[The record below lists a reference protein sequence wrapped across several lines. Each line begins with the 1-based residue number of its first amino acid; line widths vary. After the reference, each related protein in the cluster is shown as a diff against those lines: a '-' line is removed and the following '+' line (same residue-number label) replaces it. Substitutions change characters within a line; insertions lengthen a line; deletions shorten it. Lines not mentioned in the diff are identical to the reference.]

1 MRKISKRILSFILT
15 LVMILTMGLSGVV
28 LESAKAADSGA
39 TVSFVCRGGNAGYV
53 QVNTTLPSETE
64 RNPFLSTENGCNI
77 FQPETQKVGWIGMD
91 IDNGVIVLTF
101 HFNGNLA
108 AGTTYAIGKGSVFG
122 FRDGTSYKLD
132 ADYTF
137 TWDGSAWSCR
147 KDCVLDMAYRGGDPT
162 YLQTNH
168 TISAGLTYDSGKS
181 TLNYESSTN
190 VPADRISFPLTGV
203 LSINFGSDYTC
214 TEGDTFTWKA
224 GSTFVFQETTNQY
237 VYYTLQ
243 NTWLF
248 TYTSSGW
255 NLKREVAVESVS
267 GAAGYL
273 QPILNISSTDNDTTL
288 SKELFNEEGG
298 TLTSSGIGSY
308 NSNGKAL
315 LSVNLSKAATVGD
328 TYVWNKG
335 STCTISGVECYFA
348 DTFVFTYTAE
358 GWTVETKVPE
368 QTFTFTS
375 YEGGVSYLN
384 VSTNIPI
391 NSACATSDIQTEG
404 TKQYVALSVL
414 GAGDGQTVQ
423 LLSFNYGGNHCV
435 AGDTL
440 KIKKGSTITLQDGSI
455 YVLKENWL
463 FVFNGSSWSSA
474 KETEITGIA
483 DENKAYIQPLL
494 SAPAPVN
501 NGDTITVKPDET
513 GSDVLS
519 SSMSSHPREGSAL
532 VSINLPSENVTE
544 GVHYIWNANSIIK
557 IESTQYYLES
567 SYVFTYL
574 DGHWQYYKGALGD
587 INTDE
592 VVDSRD
598 LVKLKRIQD
607 NSLAYDIRYDLVA
620 DKAVTTLD
628 VKRERYILI
637 GASWE
642 SYTNSAEYLLAESN
656 FNGGGEF
663 VTFADC
669 PADPTNLDKIQEYKD
684 AGFNTSLVAVNDYNT
699 GLGSEGFMTVEDTDY
714 QLQDGE
720 RKLEFELNT
729 GTKGLLQM
737 KTNITFPSKKPDDF
751 ASNRPENLGHV
762 IDIETTRPV
771 WYYSWTYETTNK
783 ELYFCILFND
793 SNLLVDDDQVVLKA
807 GTKLR
812 VEGVDYVLDK
822 NYTFTFGNYYLESIK
837 KLKSKG
843 LSVWLRNESNKANLF
858 TEATLN
864 KIAPYASDVDGVYFT
879 DEPFWTNDMRIA
891 SNKLYNTEEKLMN
904 FEDIKKFAKADGNFN
919 TYFSGKYF
927 HVNHSGVTSF
937 NKYCTVPIDD
947 FDMPAYGRYL
957 TTYTT
962 DTIVNAS
969 TDKAK
974 KTIGFDHY
982 PFGYKTFSYQ
992 RVGTKWYLAENLS
1005 DFQTAGISP
1014 YYLINLLI
1022 SAKVAKENGNSMSV
1036 AIQTY
1041 LNTSDDKKKRAIE
1054 KKEEITMQLYATMA
1068 CGVDV
1073 YEYYLYNTVTSE
1085 NQYGIIDAY
1094 GKKTGLYTLTQNAN
1108 KEALPFADVLKTFE
1122 WQGARFIKG
1131 KDSKNAE
1138 ALNIVNNSNVAGLLL
1153 TTDNDGDLTNQ
1164 GITAENDILVGY
1176 YKKGGQDAYMIA
1188 NYNDPKLVG
1197 TPNSVTLNFG
1207 ECNYARVYTGNT
1219 SGLTSEIVPLKNGK
1233 FERTLK
1239 PGGGCFVIPVNAAS

>member
-1 MRKISKRILSFILT
+1 MKNWKKRLIALFMAIALVVTMFPNSMGVSEVEAAQAVNGT
-15 LVMILTMGLSGVV
+15 L
-28 LESAKAADSGA
+28 EFAY
-39 TVSFVCRGGNAGYV
+39 RWGNEKTL
-53 QVNTTLPSETE
+53 QVNTTLPSTTQLENFTADQ
-64 RNPFLSTENGCNI
+64 NGCHIDQSANKY
-77 FQPETQKVGWIGMD
+77 QWVGWISMAKAEET
-91 IDNGVIVLTF
+91 IVLTF
-101 HFNGNLA
+101 NFNNAFEEGQ
-108 AGTTYAIGKGSVFG
+108 TYILKQGSVFG
-122 FRDGTSYKLD
+122 FTDDTSYTLD

-137 TWDGSAWSCR
+137 TWNGSAWSCR
-147 KDCVLDMAYRGGDPT
+147 KERVLDMGYHGGDGT
-162 YLQTNH
+162 YLQTKH
-168 TISAGLTYDSGKS
+168 TIPAGLTYVNEQSN
-181 TLNYESSTN
+181 LYYESSTG
-190 VPADRISFPLTGV
+190 VPEDRISYPATGIM
-203 LSINFGSDYTC
+203 SINFGLDYTC

-224 GSTFVFQETTNQY
+224 GSTFAFQEATNQY

-255 NLKREVAVESVS
+255 NLKREVAVESVLGEAS
-267 GAAGYL
+267 YL
-273 QPILNISSTDNDTTL
+273 QPILNISSTDNDATL

-308 NSNGKAL
+308 NSNGKAW

-375 YEGGVSYLN
+375 CIGANYYLQ
-384 VSTNIPI
+384 VLTDIPVA
-391 NSACATSDIQTEG
+391 SACAKFDIQKEG
-404 TKQYVALSVL
+404 TKQDGGLTVF
-414 GAGDGQTVQ
+414 GADTGQTAQ

-474 KETEITGIA
+474 KETEITGIHSQTI
-483 DENKAYIQPLL
+483 DYIQPKL
-494 SAPAPVN
+494 SAPAPLTDGN
-501 NGDTITVKPDET
+501 IIGDNLDDS
-513 GSDVLS
+513 GSDVS
-519 SSMSSHPREGSAL
+519 FNSMTSHAVDKNAI
-532 VSINLPSENVTE
+532 VSLAGPTETVTE
-544 GVHYIWNANSIIK
+544 GMHYIWNANSIIK

-587 INTDE
+587 INADE

-598 LVKLKRIQD
+598 LVELKRIQD
-607 NSLAYDIRYDLVA
+607 SSAYDIRYDLVA
-620 DKAVTTLD
+620 DKDVTTLD

-637 GASWE
+637 GVSWE

-669 PADPTNLDKIQEYKD
+669 PPDPTDTDKMQEYKD
-684 AGFNTSLVAVNDYNT
+684 LGFNTSLIAVNDYNT
-699 GLGSEGFMTVEDTDY
+699 TREYVTMDVEDTDY
-714 QLQDGE
+714 QLDPGE
-720 RKLEFELNT
+720 QELEFTALNS
-729 GTKGLLQM
+729 GSSKLLQLT
-737 KTNITFPSKKPDDF
+737 TNLPRGIKVNDF
-751 ASNRPENLGHV
+751 LAEDTPHV
-762 IDIETTRPV
+762 INKDWSRRPG
-771 WYYSWTYETTNK
+771 
-783 ELYFCILFND
+783 YFSVLDDEKTSKVYLNMNFPND
-793 SNLLVDDDQVVLKA
+793 KLVEGDHVILKA
-807 GTKLR
+807 GTKLK
-812 VEGVDYVLDK
+812 VADTYYVLTK
-822 NYTFTFGNYYLESIK
+822 NYTFKYLSYYHDAIDT
-837 KLKSKG
+837 LKS
-843 LSVWLRNESNKANLF
+843 LDLHAWLRNESNKDDLF
-858 TEATLN
+858 TAATLN

-879 DEPFWTNDMRIA
+879 DEPFWTNDMQIA
-891 SNKLYNTEEKLMN
+891 SNKLYNTKEELMN

-937 NKYCTVPIDD
+937 NKYCKVPIKA
-947 FDMPAYGRYL
+947 FDMSAYDSYL
-957 TTYTT
+957 RDYTT
-962 DTIVNAS
+962 NAIAGANTDT
-969 TDKAK
+969 TK
-974 KTIGFDHY
+974 KNIGFDHY
-982 PFGYKTFSYQ
+982 PFGYKTFSVQ
-992 RVGTKWYLAENLS
+992 KVGGIFGDTYLAENLS
-1005 DFQTAGISP
+1005 DFQKEGISP

-1073 YEYYLYNTVTSE
+1073 YEYYLYNTVTNE
-1085 NQYGIIDAY
+1085 NQYGIIDAD
-1094 GKKTGLYTLTQNAN
+1094 GKQTGLYTLTQNAN

-1153 TTDNDGDLTNQ
+1153 TTDNDGDLTDQ
-1164 GITAENDILVGY
+1164 DITAENDILVGY
-1176 YKKGGQDAYMIA
+1176 YKKGGQDAYMLA
-1188 NYNDPKLVG
+1188 NYNDPRYVTNDNK
-1197 TPNSVTLNFG
+1197 VTLNFG
-1207 ECNYARVYTGNT
+1207 DCNYARVYTGT
-1219 SGLTSEIVPLKNGK
+1219 ASGLTSEIVELEGGSYT
-1233 FERTLK
+1233 FTLQR
-1239 PGGGCFVIPVNAAS
+1239 GGGCFVIPVKAAS